1 MEKMARVTTALG
13 SNTISGC
20 TMFCHLDAPA
30 NAISVC
36 RDAAQVVVAGRNIF
50 KIYAL
55 EEEQFV
61 EKLNLRVGRKPSL
74 NFSCADVMWHQMD
87 ENLLATAAT
96 NGAVVTWNLGKP
108 SRNKQDQLFT
118 EHKRTVNKVCFHP
131 TEVYMLLSGSQDGY
145 MKCFDLRKKESA
157 NTFSGSS
164 EYNTARGPRVAHL
177 VEALRV
183 SHIEQVRVSAVRSR
197 PVFAGEV
204 KPAGTGSPRCSTAD
218 PAGQSES
225 VRDVQFS
232 VRDYFTFAA
241 SFENGNVQL
250 WDIRR
255 PDRYERMFT
264 AHNGPVFCCDWHP
277 DDRCWLATGGRDK
290 MVKVWDITTNRAK
303 EIHCVQTIASV
314 ARVKWR
320 PERKYHLATCSMMV
334 DHNIYVWDVRR
345 PFIPFATFEE
355 HKDVTTGIVW
365 RHLHDPGFLLSGSK
379 DSTLYQHKFKDASR
393 PVDKAN
399 PEGLCFGLFGDLAFA
414 AKESLISAGGDSNR
428 KPYGGGGGGDRRYP
442 IFFFKKPD
450 LTEQFAHESSALSVF
465 ETDLESS
472 RMDWFV
478 KTARRYLLSGKPFG
492 ELCDHNAKVAEELSR
507 PQVSTT
513 WTMLRIM
520 YSDPGSLTTATGISK
535 GGSIPLMNSF
545 NMKEIAAGGL
555 GSEGRLDR
563 VKGEIRQDSTHL
575 DPGNSLLNNNDE
587 NEETEG
593 SEGPADYLFGDAEL
607 EDDDLY
613 PMEHENATAEEAE
626 YILPQEAFP
635 LRHEIVDNPSVPEH
649 LQDKVDSPHVSGN
662 EAETVCLTPIKSFSL
677 ISISQPLYE
686 SHLPASFFSPVVREM
701 LQHYAEAGDVQMAV
715 SVLIVL
721 GDRIRKE
728 VDELTQARTAIY
740 EHWYTSYIDL
750 LQRFKLWNVSNE
762 VIKLSTSSA
771 INCLNQ
777 TSTTLH
783 INCSNCKRPMSN
795 KGWICDRCH
804 QCASIC
810 AVCHHVVKGLFV
822 WCQGCSHGGHLEHIM
837 NWLKSSSHCP
847 AGCGHLCEY
856 T

>member
-1 MEKMARVTTALG
+1 
-13 SNTISGC
+13 
-20 TMFCHLDAPA
+20 
-30 NAISVC
+30 
-36 RDAAQVVVAGRNIF
+36 
-50 KIYAL
+50 
-55 EEEQFV
+55 
-61 EKLNLRVGRKPSL
+61 
-74 NFSCADVMWHQMD
+74 MD

-108 SRNKQDQLFT
+108 CRNKQDQLFT

-145 MKCFDLRKKESA
+145 MKCFDLRKKESVS
-157 NTFSGSS
+157 TFS
-164 EYNTARGPRVAHL
+164 
-177 VEALRV
+177 
-183 SHIEQVRVSAVRSR
+183 
-197 PVFAGEV
+197 
-204 KPAGTGSPRCSTAD
+204 
-218 PAGQSES
+218 GQSES

-232 VRDYFTFAA
+232 IRDYFTFAA

-277 DDRCWLATGGRDK
+277 DDRGWLATGGRDK
-290 MVKVWDITTNRAK
+290 MVKVWDMTTNKAK
-303 EIHCVQTIASV
+303 EIYCVQTIASV

-345 PFIPFATFEE
+345 PYIPFATFEE

-379 DSTLYQHKFKDASR
+379 DSTLYQHMFKDATR

-414 AKESLISAGGDSNR
+414 AKESLMSGDSNR
-428 KPYGGGGGGDRRYP
+428 KPYGGGDRRYP

-450 LTEQFAHESSALSVF
+450 PTEQFANVSSVLNVY
-465 ETDLESS
+465 ETEMENN

-478 KTARRYLLSGKPFG
+478 KTAKLYLLSGKPFA
-492 ELCDHNAKVAEELSR
+492 ELCDHNAKVAKDLKR
-507 PQVSTT
+507 PQVSRENTS
-513 WTMLRIM
+513 
-520 YSDPGSLTTATGISK
+520 YSQK
-535 GGSIPLMNSF
+535 GTIF
-545 NMKEIAAGGL
+545 GL
-555 GSEGRLDR
+555 GSESRLDR
-563 VKGEIRQDSTHL
+563 SKGENRPDNIHL
-575 DPGNSLLNNNDE
+575 DLTNSLMNNNDE

-593 SEGPADYLFGDAEL
+593 SEGPADYLFGEADL
-607 EDDDLY
+607 DDDDLY
-613 PMEHENATAEEAE
+613 TMEHDNPTEDAE
-626 YILPQEAFP
+626 YVLPQEAFP
-635 LRHEIVDNPSVPEH
+635 LRHEIVDNPSAPEH
-649 LQDKVDSPHVSGN
+649 LQDKADSPHVSGN
-662 EAETVCLTPIKSFSL
+662 EAETVSLTPIESFSL
-677 ISISQPLYE
+677 ISIAHPQYDSNLSP
-686 SHLPASFFSPVVREM
+686 SFFSPVVHEI
-701 LQHYAEAGDVQMAV
+701 LQYYAEQGDVQMAV
-715 SVLIVL
+715 SMLIVL

-728 VDELTQARTAIY
+728 IDELTQ
-740 EHWYTSYIDL
+740 EHLYTSYVDL
-750 LQRFKLWNVSNE
+750 LQRFELWNVSNE
-762 VIKLSTSSA
+762 VIKLSTCSA

-777 TSTTLH
+777 ASTTLH

-837 NWLKSSSHCP
+837 KWLRTKSQCP

>member
-1 MEKMARVTTALG
+1 MVKLLLAHQKAKAVGPQDSEDQATRGHSYQCSLQQKMEKMARVTTALG

-145 MKCFDLRKKESA
+145 MKCFDLRKKGSA
-157 NTFSGSS
+157 STFS
-164 EYNTARGPRVAHL
+164 
-177 VEALRV
+177 
-183 SHIEQVRVSAVRSR
+183 
-197 PVFAGEV
+197 
-204 KPAGTGSPRCSTAD
+204 
-218 PAGQSES
+218 GQSES

-232 VRDYFTFAA
+232 IRDYFTFAA

-277 DDRCWLATGGRDK
+277 EDRGWLATGGRDK

-414 AKESLISAGGDSNR
+414 AKESLISGGGDSNR
-428 KPYGGGGGGDRRYP
+428 KPYGGGGDRRYP

-450 LTEQFAHESSALSVF
+450 LTEQFAHVSSALSVF

-492 ELCDHNAKVAEELSR
+492 ELCDHNAKVAKELNR
-507 PQVSTT
+507 PQVATT

-563 VKGEIRQDSTHL
+563 AKGETRQDSTHL

-613 PMEHENATAEEAE
+613 PMENENATAEEAE

-635 LRHEIVDNPSVPEH
+635 LRHEIMDNPSVPEH

-728 VDELTQARTAIY
+728 VDEVTQ

>member
-1 MEKMARVTTALG
+1 MEKMSRVTTALG
-13 SNTISGC
+13 SSGGGGGSGGAISGR

-36 RDAAQVVVAGRNIF
+36 RDASQVVVAGRNIF
-50 KIYAL
+50 KIYGL

-74 NFSCADVMWHQMD
+74 NFSCADVMWHQME

-131 TEVYMLLSGSQDGY
+131 SEVYMLLSGSQDGY
-145 MKCFDLRKKESA
+145 MKCFDLRKKESVS
-157 NTFSGSS
+157 TFS
-164 EYNTARGPRVAHL
+164 
-177 VEALRV
+177 
-183 SHIEQVRVSAVRSR
+183 
-197 PVFAGEV
+197 
-204 KPAGTGSPRCSTAD
+204 
-218 PAGQSES
+218 GQSES

-232 VRDYFTFAA
+232 IKEYFTFAA

-277 DDRCWLATGGRDK
+277 DDRGWLATGGRDK
-290 MVKVWDITTNRAK
+290 MVKVWDMTTNRAK

-320 PERKYHLATCSMMV
+320 PERKWHLATCSMMV

-355 HKDVTTGIVW
+355 HKDVTTGVVW
-365 RHLHDPGFLLSGSK
+365 RHQHDPYFLLSGSK
-379 DSTLYQHKFKDASR
+379 DSTLYQHMFKDASR

-414 AKESLISAGGDSNR
+414 AKESLITGDVNR
-428 KPYGGGGGGDRRYP
+428 KPYPGGDRRYP

-450 LTEQFAHESSALSVF
+450 LTEQFAHVSSALSVF
-465 ETDLESS
+465 EPSLESG
-472 RMDWFV
+472 RMDWFA
-478 KTARRYLLSGKPFG
+478 KTARLYLLSGKPFA
-492 ELCDHNAKVAEELSR
+492 ELCDHNAKVAKELNR

-513 WTMLRIM
+513 WTMVRIM
-520 YSDPGSLTTATGISK
+520 FSDPVNPNHNLSNKLGTL
-535 GGSIPLMNSF
+535 PLMNSF
-545 NMKEIAAGGL
+545 NMKEMGAGMCPD
-555 GSEGRLDR
+555 GRLDR
-563 VKGEIRQDSTHL
+563 SKSEGRTDAVHL
-575 DPGNSLLNNNDE
+575 EPGNSHISNNEE

-593 SEGPADYLFGDAEL
+593 SDGQAEYMFGDAEL
-607 EDDDLY
+607 DDDDLY
-613 PMEHENATAEEAE
+613 SVEHDNPGEDHE
-626 YILPQEAFP
+626 YTLPQEAFP
-635 LRHEIVDNPSVPEH
+635 LRHEILDNPSAPEH
-649 LQDKVDSPHVSGN
+649 LQQDGGDSPHVSGN
-662 EAETVCLTPIKSFSL
+662 EAEATCLTPIESCSL
-677 ISISQPLYE
+677 ISASQPLFTP
-686 SHLPASFFSPVVREM
+686 HLPASFFCPVVREM
-701 LQHYAEAGDVQMAV
+701 LRHYAEQGDVQMAV

-721 GDRIRKE
+721 GERIRKE
-728 VDELTQARTAIY
+728 IDDLTQ
-740 EHWYTSYIDL
+740 EHWYMSYIDL
-750 LQRFKLWNVSNE
+750 LQRFELWNVSNE
-762 VIKLSTSSA
+762 
-771 INCLNQ
+771 
-777 TSTTLH
+777 
-783 INCSNCKRPMSN
+783 
-795 KGWICDRCH
+795 
-804 QCASIC
+804 
-810 AVCHHVVKGLFV
+810 GLFV
-822 WCQGCSHGGHLEHIM
+822 WCQGCSHGGHLEHMM
-837 NWLKSSSHCP
+837 NWLKSSPHCP

>member
-131 TEVYMLLSGSQDGY
+131 TEVHMLLSGSQDGY
-145 MKCFDLRKKESA
+145 MKCFDLRKKESVS
-157 NTFSGSS
+157 TFS
-164 EYNTARGPRVAHL
+164 
-177 VEALRV
+177 
-183 SHIEQVRVSAVRSR
+183 
-197 PVFAGEV
+197 
-204 KPAGTGSPRCSTAD
+204 
-218 PAGQSES
+218 GQSES

-232 VRDYFTFAA
+232 IRDYFTFAA

-277 DDRCWLATGGRDK
+277 EDRGWLATGGRDK
-290 MVKVWDITTNRAK
+290 MVKVWDITTIRAK

-414 AKESLISAGGDSNR
+414 AKESLISGGGDSNR
-428 KPYGGGGGGDRRYP
+428 KPYGSGGDRRYP

-478 KTARRYLLSGKPFG
+478 KTARRYLLSGKSFG
-492 ELCDHNAKVAEELSR
+492 ELCDHNAKVAKELNR

-520 YSDPGSLTTATGISK
+520 YSDPGNLATATSISK

-555 GSEGRLDR
+555 GSESRLDR
-563 VKGEIRQDSTHL
+563 GKGEIRQDTIHL
-575 DPGNSLLNNNDE
+575 DPGNSLINNDE

-613 PMEHENATAEEAE
+613 PMEHENPTAEEAE
-626 YILPQEAFP
+626 YSLPQEAFP

-662 EAETVCLTPIKSFSL
+662 EAEAVCLTPIKSFSL
-677 ISISQPLYE
+677 ISISQPLYD

-728 VDELTQARTAIY
+728 VDELTQARTTI
-740 EHWYTSYIDL
+740 
-750 LQRFKLWNVSNE
+750 
-762 VIKLSTSSA
+762 
-771 INCLNQ
+771 
-777 TSTTLH
+777 
-783 INCSNCKRPMSN
+783 
-795 KGWICDRCH
+795 
-804 QCASIC
+804 
-810 AVCHHVVKGLFV
+810 
-822 WCQGCSHGGHLEHIM
+822 
-837 NWLKSSSHCP
+837 
-847 AGCGHLCEY
+847 
-856 T
+856 

>member
-13 SNTISGC
+13 GSNITGR

-50 KIYAL
+50 KIYSV
-55 EEEQFV
+55 EEERFV
-61 EKLNLRVGRKPSL
+61 EKMNLRVGRKPSL
-74 NFSCADVMWHQMD
+74 NFSCADVVWHQMD

-96 NGAVVTWNLGKP
+96 NGAVVTWNLSKP
-108 SRNKQDQLFT
+108 SRNKQEQLFT
-118 EHKRTVNKVCFHP
+118 EHKRTVNKVSFHP

-145 MKCFDLRKKESA
+145 MKCFDLRKKESVS
-157 NTFSGSS
+157 TFS
-164 EYNTARGPRVAHL
+164 
-177 VEALRV
+177 
-183 SHIEQVRVSAVRSR
+183 
-197 PVFAGEV
+197 
-204 KPAGTGSPRCSTAD
+204 
-218 PAGQSES
+218 GQSES

-232 VRDYFTFAA
+232 LREYFTFAA

-277 DDRCWLATGGRDK
+277 DDRGWLATGGRDK
-290 MVKVWDITTNRAK
+290 MVKVWDMTTNRAK
-303 EIHCVQTIASV
+303 EIYCVQTIASV

-320 PERKYHLATCSMMV
+320 PERKYHIASCSMMV
-334 DHNIYVWDVRR
+334 DHNIYVWDIRR
-345 PFIPFATFEE
+345 PFIPFAMFEE

-365 RHLHDPGFLLSGSK
+365 RHLHEPHYLLSGSK

-393 PVDKAN
+393 PIDRAN
-399 PEGLCFGLFGDLAFA
+399 PEGLCYGLFGDLAFA
-414 AKESLISAGGDSNR
+414 AKESLISSDSNR
-428 KPYGGGGGGDRRYP
+428 KQYSGDRRYP

-450 LTEQFAHESSALSVF
+450 PTEQFANVASALSVF
-465 ETDLESS
+465 ETELESS
-472 RMDWFV
+472 CMDWFV
-478 KTARRYLLSGKPFG
+478 KTARQYILAGRPLA
-492 ELCDHNAKVAEELSR
+492 ELCDHNAKVAKKLNRS
-507 PQVSTT
+507 QVAQT
-513 WTMLRIM
+513 WTMLGII
-520 YSDPGSLTTATGISK
+520 YSGPGVLPSANLNHSIGKSTTL
-535 GGSIPLMNSF
+535 PHMNSL
-545 NMKEIAAGGL
+545 KEL
-555 GSEGRLDR
+555 SSTMGSESRLER
-563 VKGEIRQDSTHL
+563 GKGESRPENLHL
-575 DPGNSLLNNNDE
+575 DPANSLINNNDE
-587 NEETEG
+587 NDETEG
-593 SEGPADYLFGDAEL
+593 SDIPADYLFGDVEGD
-607 EDDDLY
+607 EDDLFMVD
-613 PMEHENATAEEAE
+613 HENPPAEEQE
-626 YILPQEAFP
+626 YILPQEGFP
-635 LRHEIVDNPSVPEH
+635 LRHEIVDNPSAPDH
-649 LQDKVDSPHVSGN
+649 LQDKADSPHVSGN
-662 EAETVCLTPIKSFSL
+662 EAETVCLTPVESFSL
-677 ISISQPLYE
+677 ISISQPLFDTRL
-686 SHLPASFFSPVVREM
+686 HPDFFSPVVKDM
-701 LQHYAEAGDVQMAV
+701 LHFYAEQGDVQMAV

-728 VDELTQARTAIY
+728 IDEQTQ

-762 VIKLSTSSA
+762 VIKLSTCSA

-777 TSTTLH
+777 ASTTLH

-804 QCASIC
+804 QCASMC

-822 WCQGCSHGGHLEHIM
+822 WCQGCSHGGHLQHLM
-837 NWLKSSSHCP
+837 KWLQTSSHCP